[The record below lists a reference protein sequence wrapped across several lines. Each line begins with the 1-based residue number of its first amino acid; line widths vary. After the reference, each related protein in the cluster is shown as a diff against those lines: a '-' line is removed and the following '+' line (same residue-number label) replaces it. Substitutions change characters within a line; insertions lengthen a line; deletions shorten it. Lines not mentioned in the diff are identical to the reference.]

1 MSKQIKKWSGRFD
14 EPVNKLVQIFTAS
27 VDFDKRLALYDIKG
41 SLAHA
46 EMLNK
51 QKIITNSDFKKI
63 QQGLN
68 KIQTLVINNEFKW
81 SVDDED
87 VHLNIEKKLTQLIG
101 EAGKKLH
108 TGRSRNDQVA
118 TDLRLFLRDVTDDV
132 IEKIIQLQKSIIGF
146 AKKNVDVFMP
156 GLTHLQIAQPISF
169 AHHLMAYYE
178 MLERDKRRF
187 FDSKK
192 RINQLPLGAA
202 ALAGTSYPIDRKWV
216 AKKLKFDGLC
226 ENSIDAVSDRDFA
239 IEFLFDASL
248 LMTHLSRLSEELIMW
263 MSPFFGYIEIADSF
277 CTGSSIMPQKKN
289 PDVPELIRGKVAR
302 VNGNLMALLTLMKSQ
317 PLAYNKDNQ
326 EDKEPV
332 FDSADTIVD
341 SLEIY
346 TALIKSI
353 KVNKKIMLKY
363 AGDGFSTATDLADYL
378 VKKGLPFR
386 TSHEIVAGI
395 VNYAVKAKV
404 HLHEIQMSEFKKYS
418 KKIDDD
424 VYEVLTV
431 LGSVTA
437 RDHIGAT
444 SPKQILQAIKK
455 AEINLR
461 KKLS

>member
-1 MSKQIKKWSGRFD
+1 MKEQNKKWSGRFD
-14 EPVNKLVQIFTAS
+14 EPVDKLVQIFTAS
-27 VDFDKRLALYDIKG
+27 VDFDQRLALYDIQG

-46 EMLNK
+46 EMLKK
-51 QKIITNSDFKKI
+51 QKIISATDFKKI
-63 QQGLN
+63 DQGLK
-68 KIQTLVINNEFKW
+68 KISEQIMLGKFKW
-81 SVDDED
+81 SVSDED

-101 EAGKKLH
+101 DAGKKLH
-108 TGRSRNDQVA
+108 TGRSRNDQIA
-118 TDLRLFLRDVTDDV
+118 TDLRLFLRDITDEV
-132 IEKIIQLQKSIIGF
+132 VLKITKLQKNIVSL
-146 AKKNVDVFMP
+146 AKKNINSYMP

-169 AHHLMAYYE
+169 AHHMMAYYE
-178 MLERDKRRF
+178 MLDRDKNRF
-187 FDSKK
+187 FDGRK
-192 RINQLPLGAA
+192 RINQLPLGSA
-202 ALAGTSYPIDRKWV
+202 ALAGTTYPIDRKFV
-216 AKKLKFDGLC
+216 AKKLKFEGISM
-226 ENSIDAVSDRDFA
+226 NSLDAVSDRDFA
-239 IEFLFDASL
+239 IEFCFNASM

-263 MSPFFGYIEIADSF
+263 MSPFFNFIDISDKF

-302 VNGNLMALLTLMKSQ
+302 VNGNLIALLTLMKSQ

-346 TALIKSI
+346 AALIKSI

-386 TSHEIVAGI
+386 TSHEIVAEI
-395 VNYAVKAKV
+395 VNYAVKSKI

-418 KKIDDD
+418 NKIDDD